1 MMRPFASFSELILT
15 LFITLLCVLPVLF
28 VIKLLFR
35 FASTSV
41 KKCYYSLVLSV
52 FLGFVFLYLHSL
64 NFVFFEFYKSF
75 VLLHF
80 ALGICAFCFFI
91 LALILAK
98 NIIFRSV

>member
-1 MMRPFASFSELILT
+1 MMRPFASFSELILA

-28 VIKLLFR
+28 VIKMLLKFSS
-35 FASTSV
+35 ASL

-52 FLGFVFLYLHSL
+52 FLSFVFLYLYSL

-98 NIIFRSV
+98 NIIFNSV